1 VNIIKEE
8 RERRMIHTLKLSN
21 LPFAITAYDLKEV
34 IEQTRAKTC
43 VLPHTR
49 GNYTRQRY
57 AYINFEN
64 DEDMVRA
71 IDQQFEIKGC
81 KLYWIE
87 AEKRF
92 ATNVALLIT

>member
-1 VNIIKEE
+1 
-8 RERRMIHTLKLSN
+8 M
-21 LPFAITAYDLKEV
+21 PFAITAYDLKEV

-43 VLPHTR
+43 VLPRTR

-57 AYINFEN
+57 AYVNFEN

-71 IDQQFEIKGC
+71 INQQFEIKGC
-81 KLYWIE
+81 KLYWVE

-92 ATNVALLIT
+92 VTNVTLLIT

>member
-1 VNIIKEE
+1 MYE
-8 RERRMIHTLKLSN
+8 
-21 LPFAITAYDLKEV
+21 
-34 IEQTRAKTC
+34 
-43 VLPHTR
+43 

-57 AYINFEN
+57 AYVNFEN
-64 DEDMVRA
+64 DEDMVRT

-92 ATNVALLIT
+92 ATNVILLIT